1 MDKEPVLVEKVYKN
15 SLRNHVFWM
24 CLFFTVLLCVIMG
37 TITYFVFQR
46 QMMKQYEMNLTDVVE
61 LTVSQI
67 DVDDLSECIKTL
79 ERSEKF
85 DELNKFMD
93 DVREHYQLDHLVLS
107 VPLCEGDTYDVM
119 QVLSGLNV
127 EERNGALINNL
138 PVPQLG
144 DRYGNM
150 MPPELLP
157 VLYYNFV
164 NSTEMH
170 FTKGTTEYG
179 ATYAAGRTIRNDKGE
194 PVASISAGLSLG
206 FIEDAQKR
214 FLQMIV
220 IAGVFLGIIFII
232 SMLNWL
238 RYRIVNPLAAIE
250 HAAGEFVAKSKDQN
264 NPDVLVIDLPEIHT
278 GDELESLSDA
288 LSLMS
293 VNMRNYVENLLD
305 SSRKVSNLK
314 KDLSDTK
321 KKALQMG
328 EMAIKD
334 ALTGIRNKAGYDKEV
349 DKITAELHE
358 GKKEFGV
365 VMVDLNYL
373 KRINDEFGHEKG
385 NIAIQNLCKVVCT
398 VFDHSPVFRIGGD
411 EFVAILRGDDYKN
424 IDFLIAVFNN
434 KLDDLQSDATLD
446 PWEKTSAAIGYA
458 LFDDSQDAGY
468 EDVFKRAD
476 EAMYARKKEMKA
488 ARQD

>member
-1 MDKEPVLVEKVYKN
+1 
-15 SLRNHVFWM
+15 
-24 CLFFTVLLCVIMG
+24 
-37 TITYFVFQR
+37 
-46 QMMKQYEMNLTDVVE
+46 
-61 LTVSQI
+61 
-67 DVDDLSECIKTL
+67 
-79 ERSEKF
+79 
-85 DELNKFMD
+85 
-93 DVREHYQLDHLVLS
+93 
-107 VPLCEGDTYDVM
+107 
-119 QVLSGLNV
+119 
-127 EERNGALINNL
+127 
-138 PVPQLG
+138 
-144 DRYGNM
+144 
-150 MPPELLP
+150 
-157 VLYYNFV
+157 
-164 NSTEMH
+164 
-170 FTKGTTEYG
+170 
-179 ATYAAGRTIRNDKGE
+179 
-194 PVASISAGLSLG
+194 
-206 FIEDAQKR
+206 
-214 FLQMIV
+214 
-220 IAGVFLGIIFII
+220 
-232 SMLNWL
+232 
-238 RYRIVNPLAAIE
+238 
-250 HAAGEFVAKSKDQN
+250 
-264 NPDVLVIDLPEIHT
+264 
-278 GDELESLSDA
+278 
-288 LSLMS
+288 
-293 VNMRNYVENLLD
+293 
-305 SSRKVSNLK
+305 
-314 KDLSDTK
+314 
-321 KKALQMG
+321 MG

-488 ARQD
+488 ARQE